1 MALRHR
7 ASLVLLFGLAACDE
21 AVELGTQCRP
31 QIGCPKDASTQGG
44 KDGGDPGG
52 GLGDDGGLDEG
63 DAAPG
68 GPSDEGFDPALDFFD
83 NGGLEAASGGDLVTG
98 IVLSPDD
105 PGAMAAWRP
114 CQIISLSTG
123 SDAGGI
129 DTASNTVLASAT
141 VNNTTV
147 EPAEGT
153 SFVAMGFPPVIPP
166 SLTVVPLSQTLTTP
180 LEAGRSYAFTA
191 KVYRVDSQHDYS
203 LRVYLSDAAPVCVPP
218 GSPAPT
224 PAAEVPVPDRA
235 EWTEV
240 CLSFT
245 PDVEAREILIAA
257 GTSYFGVPAEKTVAF
272 FLDALH
278 GVARCPP

>member
-1 MALRHR
+1 MALRR
-7 ASLVLLFGLAACDE
+7 PATLALLLSLAACVE

-31 QIGCPKDASTQGG
+31 QLGCPKDASTQGG
-44 KDGGDPGG
+44 DDAGDPGG
-52 GLGDDGGLDEG
+52 GPLDDGGLEADG
-63 DAAPG
+63 APG
-68 GPSDEGFDPALDFFD
+68 GPSDAGLDPALDFFE

-114 CQIISLSTG
+114 CQLISLSTG
-123 SDAGGI
+123 ADAGGI
-129 DTASNTVLASAT
+129 DTASNTVLPSAT

-147 EPAEGT
+147 EPAEGA

-166 SLTVVPLSQTLTTP
+166 SLTVVPLSQTLETP

-218 GSPAPT
+218 GSPAPM
-224 PAAEVPVPDRA
+224 PAAEVQVPNRA
-235 EWTEV
+235 AWTDV

-245 PDVEAREILIAA
+245 PDVAAREILIAA
-257 GTSYFGVPAEKTVAF
+257 GTTFFGVPAEKTVAF
-272 FLDALH
+272 FLDAMH

>member
-1 MALRHR
+1 MALRR
-7 ASLVLLFGLAACDE
+7 CAPLVLFFALAACEE

-31 QIGCPKDASTQGG
+31 QIGCPRDASTPGG
-44 KDGGDPGG
+44 RDAGDPGG
-52 GLGDDGGLDEG
+52 GPRDDGGLEG
-63 DAAPG
+63 DADPG
-68 GPSDEGFDPALDFFD
+68 GPSDAGLDASLDFFD
-83 NGGLEAASGGDLVTG
+83 NGGLEAANGGDLVSG

-105 PGAMAAWRP
+105 PGVMAAWRP
-114 CQIISLSTG
+114 CQLISLSTG
-123 SDAGGI
+123 ADAGGI

-147 EPAEGT
+147 EPVEGA

-166 SLTVVPLSQTLTTP
+166 SLTVVPLSQTLSTP
-180 LEAGRSYAFTA
+180 LEPGRSYAFTA

-203 LRVYLSDAAPVCVPP
+203 LRVYLSDAAPVCLPP

-224 PAAEVPVPDRA
+224 PAAEVPVPNLA

-245 PDVEAREILIAA
+245 PEVQAREILIAA